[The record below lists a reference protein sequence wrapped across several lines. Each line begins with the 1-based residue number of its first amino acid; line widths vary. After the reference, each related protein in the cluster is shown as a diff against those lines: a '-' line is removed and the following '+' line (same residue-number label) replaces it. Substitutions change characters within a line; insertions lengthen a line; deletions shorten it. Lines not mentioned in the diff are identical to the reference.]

1 MDVKAYPT
9 IKGAIILG
17 LMYWGIA
24 LGLGIIVGILIGI
37 ADVMKIESVQIL
49 YDILSMFIQL
59 ISIGVVI
66 YFGFIK
72 TKQKFNDVF
81 KFNYIPLE
89 LWKAITVFM
98 IAVLFLSL
106 PTLPILYAQDDKI
119 AARNQEIEKRAVEI
133 VSFLPKQPFCVGKP
147 ITDRAAWEVLPAGN
161 IIKNAENTLKT
172 PIQEL
177 PESLYKEFFQ
187 NGNRTNYQN
196 ARNRKYR
203 RLIVFTLAE
212 CIENKGR
219 FIVPLEAT
227 IRSICADPSWTLP
240 AHDSNAEIY
249 DGKTIHIDLVSADTS
264 VELGL
269 ADSWLGDKLSP
280 EIRALIRNNVERRTF
295 QPYEQAVKSGNIG
308 RNWWITGTNNW
319 NSVCHADVVG
329 AALTLIDDPV
339 RRAWY
344 IAAAEKFMKPFFNG
358 FTPDGYCSEGMGY
371 WNYGFGHFVELAE
384 IVYQTTNGNVDFL
397 TMPKVRNC
405 ALFGFRMEV
414 AAGLFAAFADCSVT
428 AKPDPL
434 LVKYLSRRFQ
444 FGFNDY
450 EKYQNRL
457 GNLKATGVYCFPNS
471 ATKTPNVP
479 ATTTP
484 LSELRTDFPDAGV
497 MIFRPKVGE
506 TKQLAVACK
515 GGHNAEHHNHNDIG
529 SFTVMYA
536 GTMPILDPG
545 GEVYTRRTFSNKR
558 YESKLLNSFGHPV
571 PVINGQLQKI
581 GRNAKGEIIAKKF
594 SDQKDSC
601 TINYVSA
608 YGLKE
613 IKKLERTFEFT
624 RAEQGKS
631 NSLTVTDEIKLEPAG
646 TLETALLT
654 YESWQEQKD
663 QNNENEIDLLI
674 GAKDKAIHVI
684 VSATADEKLLPI
696 KLETLEIDED
706 ATLGKKPTRLAFK
719 IEKPVANAKIVMK
732 ITP

>member
-1 MDVKAYPT
+1 MMMWK
-9 IKGAIILG
+9 L
-17 LMYWGIA
+17 
-24 LGLGIIVGILIGI
+24 IV
-37 ADVMKIESVQIL
+37 
-49 YDILSMFIQL
+49 
-59 ISIGVVI
+59 
-66 YFGFIK
+66 
-72 TKQKFNDVF
+72 
-81 KFNYIPLE
+81 PL
-89 LWKAITVFM
+89 
-98 IAVLFLSL
+98 IAVIFLSL

-119 AARNQEIEKRAVEI
+119 TAQNREIEKRAEEI
-133 VSFLPKQPFCVGKP
+133 VSFLPQQPFSVGKP
-147 ITDRAAWEVLPAGN
+147 ITDRAAWEALPAGN
-161 IIKNAENTLKT
+161 IIKDAENTIKT

-177 PESLYKEFFQ
+177 PELLYKEFFQ

-203 RLIVFTLAE
+203 RLTIFVLAE

-219 FIVPLEAT
+219 FIVPLEET

-249 DGKTIHIDLVSADTS
+249 DGKTIHIDLASADTS

-280 EIRALIRNNVERRTF
+280 EIRTLIRNNVERRTF
-295 QPYEQAVKSGNIG
+295 QPYEQAVKSGNNG

-344 IAAAEKFMKPFFNG
+344 IAAAEKFMEPFFNG

-384 IVYQTTNGNVDFL
+384 IVYQTTNGKVDFL

-428 AKPDPL
+428 AKPDPA

-444 FGFNDY
+444 FGFSDY

-457 GNLKATGVYCFPNS
+457 GNLKATGVYCFANS
-471 ATKTPNVP
+471 ATKTPEVP
-479 ATTTP
+479 VTSTP

-497 MIFRPKVGE
+497 MIFRPKNGE

-536 GTMPILDPG
+536 GTMPVLDPG

-558 YESKLLNSFGHPV
+558 YESNLLNSFGHPV
-571 PVINGQLQKI
+571 PVINGQLQKT
-581 GRNAKGEIIAKKF
+581 GRNAKGEIIAKQF

-601 TINYVSA
+601 TINYASA

-613 IKKLERTFEFT
+613 IKKLERTFEFIRT
-624 RAEQGKS
+624 EQGKP
-631 NSLTVTDEIKLEPAG
+631 NSLTVTDEIELEPAG

-663 QNNENEIDLLI
+663 QNNENEIDLFI
-674 GAKDKAIHVI
+674 GVKDKTIHVI
-684 VSATADEKLLPI
+684 VTATADEKPLPI

-706 ATLGKKPTRLAFK
+706 ATLRKKPTRLAFK
-719 IEKPVANAKIVMK
+719 IEKPVANARIVMK